1 MRMGNRHDGLEFLLF
16 VSERVLPG
24 NINNFL
30 NSLQFP
36 YHCAK
41 FFLFIFRHSLA
52 QQKSA
57 EESIASSAP
66 TPHHSPI
73 SLKLNSSASS
83 ANSSSSDTNISRH
96 GDRDTSMRRQ
106 LLRRIWSKEFR
117 QYTEGRSGSWSPPMR
132 RSQRRL
138 HVEMPDR
145 CKECSKIE
153 QTCVLASPKRVR
165 LNSSPIAST
174 ACIDSSLN
182 SANSTRLTS
191 GSEMPA
197 PTTCSSEATETTSSQ
212 SDGEIQHNVN
222 KDAFVC
228 MDASSDEQADDD
240 EIPVSEVLDTT
251 VDDMQP
257 TPSTNTYDGID
268 SAYQNTTVNDES
280 IDNSRTESEDNE
292 NHQNRNDLSRNTNG
306 HTTAETIEENGNDVE
321 GVDQYVSELLVNS
334 LNSLMDTVN
343 EPMYIT
349 PNSMINR
356 RDFVDCTT
364 TGFEVDENE
373 NNSVVSTVECEAYQ
387 PIDTKTAD
395 SKASEFVESLITN
408 DELDLQN
415 ANITNTEVDEE
426 RVIYFPQYVSDCMK
440 DDESI
445 YSTQLSEDD
454 FLGSDTPTAIPVQS
468 GSSYP
473 MERNHGIIV
482 SRSVHRTESMEA
494 EPSSASPREDHGGN
508 ESDASLVDSLDEPIS
523 LKDEIVEATT
533 HSPTIEKSQSF
544 FVPIV
549 DSNQQIDEHIDVAA
563 AMPEKL
569 RERLVKR
576 QLDMNTKKK
585 QEINKKQKKIQRII
599 DRNQVVGDGD
609 ATDKLNKSKSTT
621 TATTTTSVPSKQD
634 SRSSNSTAGNVKGNK
649 NKFLRSEIGMLESY
663 RIDSRGNMQFVAAPK
678 SENGNSST
686 KRTPA
691 TVKKTQPRKGDII
704 TIKRSQTKKSTIDN
718 NCRRKE
724 VIKDVQHMTLY
735 QAQSDLITPDTECG
749 PRRMYQKTE
758 IHDGDKRIEI
768 LEIVECVD
776 SCSSA
781 DGSGSPHDITYR
793 TTSTS
798 LMRKSKIPIPVYRT
812 GQSFSFQKSVKCPTR
827 DNASPGKI
835 FIKNIQQL
843 GSNTKV
849 DQMIADLLIEA
860 LNHPKEMGIEFVKSP
875 KEFSRTGSGNSKRPL
890 ISRRNITGSRRSAG
904 GTKYQ
909 QVFEVIPEEKSSFS
923 VDSTEESN
931 FSHSNLLSES
941 HASSARDLSSS
952 STKASTSET
961 KSQKRIPRGRE
972 AIESDILTE
981 SEAWVGFFKQHDDSL
996 VDSGNEGTTKLLIFA

>member
-1 MRMGNRHDGLEFLLF
+1 M
-16 VSERVLPG
+16 
-24 NINNFL
+24 
-30 NSLQFP
+30 
-36 YHCAK
+36 
-41 FFLFIFRHSLA
+41 IFRHSLA
-52 QQKSA
+52 QQKSV

-66 TPHHSPI
+66 TPNRSPA
-73 SLKLNSSASS
+73 SLKLNSSNSS
-83 ANSSSSDTNISRH
+83 ANSSGSDTNISRH
-96 GDRDTSMRRQ
+96 GDRETSMRRQ

-132 RSQRRL
+132 RSQRRI

-153 QTCVLASPKRVR
+153 QACVLASPKRVR
-165 LNSSPIAST
+165 LDSSPTTST
-174 ACIDSSLN
+174 ACIQSSGN
-182 SANSTRLTS
+182 SENSNRLIS
-191 GSEMPA
+191 SSDMPA
-197 PTTCSSEATETTSSQ
+197 PTTCSSETTETSS
-212 SDGEIQHNVN
+212 SSPSHVQHNVN
-222 KDAFVC
+222 KNAFVD
-228 MDASSDEQADDD
+228 MDASSVDEHADDD
-240 EIPVSEVLDTT
+240 VISVSEVET
-251 VDDMQP
+251 VGDMQP
-257 TPSTNTYDGID
+257 TPSTNVNDTSDVID
-268 SAYQNTTVNDES
+268 SAYQNTSINDES
-280 IDNSRTESEDNE
+280 INNSRTESEDNE
-292 NHQNRNDLSRNTNG
+292 NRNDLSRNTNG

-321 GVDQYVSELLVNS
+321 GVDQYVSALLVNS

-343 EPMYIT
+343 EPMYIM
-349 PNSMINR
+349 PNNLTNR
-356 RDFVDCTT
+356 ESVDYTT
-364 TGFEVDENE
+364 NSFKVDENE
-373 NNSVVSTVECEAYQ
+373 NNSVVSTVECEVDQ
-387 PIDTKTAD
+387 PLETKTTTPK
-395 SKASEFVESLITN
+395 SSECLESSIIIE
-408 DELDLQN
+408 ELDIQN
-415 ANITNTEVDEE
+415 ANTINDIDEQ
-426 RVIYFPQYVSDCMK
+426 RVIYFPQYVADCK

-454 FLGSDTPTAIPVQS
+454 FLGSDTPNIIPVQS

-473 MERNHGIIV
+473 NCDRNHGIIV

-523 LKDEIVEATT
+523 VKAEHIAASTT
-533 HSPTIEKSQSF
+533 QSPTIEKSQSF

-549 DSNQQIDEHIDVAA
+549 DSNQQVDEHIDVAA

-569 RERLVKR
+569 REKLAKR
-576 QLDMNTKKK
+576 QLDMTTKKK
-585 QEINKKQKKIQRII
+585 IEINKKQKKIQKII
-599 DRNQVVGDGD
+599 DRNQAGNDVDD
-609 ATDKLNKSKSTT
+609 ADKLNKSKSTT
-621 TATTTTSVPSKQD
+621 STTTTSSSSVPSKQET
-634 SRSSNSTAGNVKGNK
+634 RSCNLTAGNVKGKK

-663 RIDSRGNMQFVAAPK
+663 RIDSRGNMQFIAPAK
-678 SENGNSST
+678 SDSGTIKKPS
-686 KRTPA
+686 A
-691 TVKKTQPRKGDII
+691 MVKKTQPRKGDII

-718 NCRRKE
+718 NHRRKE

-735 QAQSDLITPDTECG
+735 QAQPDLITPDTECG

-781 DGSGSPHDITYR
+781 DGSSSPHDVTFR
-793 TTSTS
+793 TTSAS
-798 LMRKSKIPIPVYRT
+798 MMRKSKIPIPVYKT
-812 GQSFSFQKSVKCPTR
+812 GQSYGFQKSVRSPTR
-827 DNASPGKI
+827 DNVSPGKI

-843 GSNTKV
+843 GNNTKV

-875 KEFSRTGSGNSKRPL
+875 KEFLRTGSGNSKRPL

-923 VDSTEESN
+923 VDSSTEESN
-931 FSHSNLLSES
+931 FSLSGQTSNLISES
-941 HASSARDLSSS
+941 HATSVRDLSSS
-952 STKASTSET
+952 STTVSTSDT
-961 KSQKRIPRGRE
+961 KLSQNRIPRGKE
-972 AIESDILTE
+972 AIESDILSE

>member
-1 MRMGNRHDGLEFLLF
+1 MF
-16 VSERVLPG
+16 
-24 NINNFL
+24 
-30 NSLQFP
+30 
-36 YHCAK
+36 
-41 FFLFIFRHSLA
+41 FIFRHSLA

-66 TPHHSPI
+66 TPYHSPT
-73 SLKLNSSASS
+73 SLKLNSSNSS

-132 RSQRRL
+132 RSQRRM

-153 QTCVLASPKRVR
+153 QACVLASPKRVR
-165 LNSSPIAST
+165 LSSSPTAST
-174 ACIDSSLN
+174 ACIESSTH
-182 SANSTRLTS
+182 SANSNRLTS
-191 GSEMPA
+191 SSEVPA
-197 PTTCSSEATETTSSQ
+197 PTTCSSETTETSS
-212 SDGEIQHNVN
+212 SSGGEIQHNEN
-222 KDAFVC
+222 KNVFVY
-228 MDASSDEQADDD
+228 MDASSVDEHADDD
-240 EIPVSEVLDTT
+240 EIPVLEVLEVDT
-251 VDDMQP
+251 VDELQA
-257 TPSTNTYDGID
+257 TPSNTNDTCDVID
-268 SAYQNTTVNDES
+268 SAYQNTSINVES
-280 IDNSRTESEDNE
+280 INNSRTESEDNG
-292 NHQNRNDLSRNTNG
+292 NRNDSSRNTNG

-349 PNSMINR
+349 TPNSMINR
-356 RDFVDCTT
+356 RDSDYTTNSFKVD
-364 TGFEVDENE
+364 VDENE
-373 NNSVVSTVECEAYQ
+373 NNSVISTVECEAYQ
-387 PIDTKTAD
+387 PIDTKTAN
-395 SKASEFVESLITN
+395 SKSSDYAESSIIN

-415 ANITNTEVDEE
+415 ANIINDVDEE
-426 RVIYFPQYVSDCMK
+426 RVIYFPQYVTDCK

-454 FLGSDTPTAIPVQS
+454 FLGSDTPNTIPVQT

-473 MERNHGIIV
+473 MDRNHGIIV

-508 ESDASLVDSLDEPIS
+508 ESDASLVDSLDEPVS
-523 LKDEIVEATT
+523 LKAELVEATI
-533 HSPTIEKSQSF
+533 HSPIIEKSQSF

-549 DSNQQIDEHIDVAA
+549 DSNQHIDEHIDVAT

-569 RERLVKR
+569 REKLAKR

-585 QEINKKQKKIQRII
+585 QEINKKQIKIQKII
-599 DRNQVVGDGD
+599 DRNQVVNDVEII
-609 ATDKLNKSKSTT
+609 DKSNKSKSVTT
-621 TATTTTSVPSKQD
+621 TASTSSVPSKQD
-634 SRSSNSTAGNVKGNK
+634 SKSSNSTAGNGKGNK
-649 NKFLRSEIGMLESY
+649 SKFLRSEIGMLESY
-663 RIDSRGNMQFVAAPK
+663 RIDSRGNMQFIAPPK
-678 SENGNSST
+678 SDNGNSST

-691 TVKKTQPRKGDII
+691 VVKKTQPRKGDII

-718 NCRRKE
+718 NYRRKE

-735 QAQSDLITPDTECG
+735 QSQPDLITPDTECG

-758 IHDGDKRIEI
+758 IRDGDKRIEI

-793 TTSTS
+793 STSTS
-798 LMRKSKIPIPVYRT
+798 LMRKSKIPIPVYKT
-812 GQSFSFQKSVKCPTR
+812 GQSFGFQKSAKCPTR

-843 GSNTKV
+843 GNNTKV

-904 GTKYQ
+904 GTKYH
-909 QVFEVIPEEKSSFS
+909 QVFEVIPEEKGSFS
-923 VDSTEESN
+923 VDSSTEESN
-931 FSHSNLLSES
+931 FSHSNLISEGHTTS
-941 HASSARDLSSS
+941 MRDLSSS
-952 STKASTSET
+952 SAKASTSDS
-961 KSQKRIPRGRE
+961 KLSQKRVPRGKE